1 MATVA
6 TTFFDSVK
14 MIATEKGIPE
24 EEVFQAVEESLVK
37 AAEKYFQSQNFY
49 GNFEAQMD
57 RETGEFHVYALKQV
71 VPEVEEED
79 LEISLAEAQGLNPD
93 AAEGDTLWLPQ
104 DTSQLGRIAAQAAK
118 QVLVQKVRE
127 AERERIFNDF
137 VNRIGEVVVAEVKR
151 FEKSAIILEIDRVEA
166 MLRRS
171 EALRGDRFD
180 KGQRIKVVIA
190 NVDRASKDAQV
201 QVSRTDPRLLIKL
214 FASEVPEIHDGTVV
228 IRSCVREAGDRAKV
242 AVQSLDPDVDPV
254 GACVGLKG
262 SRVQAIIRELKNE
275 KIDIVRFDE
284 DPLMFIANALNPAKA
299 IRVGIID
306 LEGRR
311 VEVVVD
317 DEQLSI
323 AIGRRGQNVRLA
335 AKLTGWNIDVRSEGE
350 KRKEAE
356 MAMGAAMDQVLPEAS
371 SETAENADPESAP
384 VSRMLEELSGIEGL
398 DEALA
403 EQLAA
408 AGFLDAKSL
417 YTVTAEQLLAVDG
430 MTQDIAFRVLDAVH
444 ERFGN

>member
-1 MATVA
+1 MALVA
-6 TTFFDSVK
+6 TSFFDSVK
-14 MIATEKGIPE
+14 MIAAEKGIPE
-24 EEVFQAVEESLVK
+24 EDVFKAVEESLVK
-37 AAEKYFQSQNFY
+37 AAEKYFQSFDFY
-49 GNFEAQMD
+49 GNFQAQMD

-71 VPEVEEED
+71 VQTVEEED
-79 LEISLAEAQGLNPD
+79 LEISLEEAQGLNPD

-127 AERERIFNDF
+127 AERDRIFSEFAD
-137 VNRIGEVVVAEVKR
+137 RIGEVVVGEVKR

-166 MLRRS
+166 MLKRS

-190 NVDRASKDAQV
+190 AVDKSAKDPQV

-214 FASEVPEIHDGTVV
+214 FDQEVPEIHDGTVV

-242 AVQSLDPDVDPV
+242 AVHSLDPDVDPV

-275 KIDIVRFDE
+275 KIDIVRYDE
-284 DPLMFIANALNPAKA
+284 ESSRFIANALNPAKA
-299 IRVGIID
+299 LRVTVTD
-306 LEGRR
+306 LEHRR

-323 AIGRRGQNVRLA
+323 AIGKRGQNVRLA
-335 AKLTGWNIDVRSEGE
+335 AKLTGWNIDVRSEAE
-350 KRKEAE
+350 KRRETEA
-356 MAMGAAMDQVLPEAS
+356 AMGQALPDRPAQDEFAV
-371 SETAENADPESAP
+371 EPESTL
-384 VSRMLEELSGIEGL
+384 LEELGPIEGL
-398 DEALA
+398 DEAIVENLA
-403 EQLAA
+403 S
-408 AGFLDAKSL
+408 AGYTNAKSL
-417 YTVTAEQLLAVDG
+417 YTVTVEQLLTVAG
-430 MTQDIAFRVLDAVH
+430 MDQDLAFRLIDAVH
-444 ERFGN
+444 ARFGE

>member
-6 TTFFDSVK
+6 TSFFDSVK
-14 MIATEKGIPE
+14 MIAAEKGIPE
-24 EEVFQAVEESLVK
+24 EDVYRAVEESLVK
-37 AAEKYFQSQNFY
+37 AAEKYFQGMDFY
-49 GNFEAQMD
+49 GNFQAQMD
-57 RETGEFHVYALKQV
+57 RETGEFHVYALKVV

-79 LEISLAEAQGLNPD
+79 LEISLKEAQELNPD

-104 DTSQLGRIAAQAAK
+104 DTTQLGRIAAQAAK

-127 AERERIFNDF
+127 VERERIYSEF

-151 FEKSAIILEIDRVEA
+151 FEKSAIILEIDRVES

-180 KGQRIKVVIA
+180 KGQRIKVVISS
-190 NVDRASKDAQV
+190 VDKSAKDPQV

-214 FASEVPEIHDGTVV
+214 FESEVPEIHDGTVV

-242 AVQSLDPDVDPV
+242 AVQSIDPDVDPV

-275 KIDIVRFDE
+275 KIDIVRYD
-284 DPLMFIANALNPAKA
+284 DDASHFIANALNPAKA
-299 IRVGIID
+299 IRVIITD
-306 LEGRR
+306 LENHR

-323 AIGRRGQNVRLA
+323 AIGKRGQNVRLA
-335 AKLTGWNIDVRSEGE
+335 AKLTGWNIDVRSEQE
-350 KRKEAE
+350 KRREAE
-356 MAMGAAMDQVLPEAS
+356 AAMGLDLPDLAPADEG
-371 SETAENADPESAP
+371 AEPAPP
-384 VSRMLEELSGIEGL
+384 VSSLLEELPVEGL
-398 DEALA
+398 DETLA
-403 EQLAA
+403 AALAA
-408 AGFLDAKSL
+408 AGYPDSKAL
-417 YTVTAEQLLAVDG
+417 YHASAGELMGIPGVTEDLA
-430 MTQDIAFRVLDAVH
+430 IRILDAVH
-444 ERFGN
+444 TKFGE

>member
-1 MATVA
+1 
-6 TTFFDSVK
+6 
-14 MIATEKGIPE
+14 MIAAEKQISE
-24 EEVFQAVEESLVK
+24 EEIFRAVEESLVK
-37 AAEKYFQSQNFY
+37 AAEKYFQALDFY
-49 GNFEAQMD
+49 GNFQAQMD

-71 VPEVEEED
+71 VQEVEEED
-79 LEISLAEAQGLNPD
+79 LEIGLAEAQQLNPD

-104 DTSQLGRIAAQAAK
+104 DTTQLGRIAAQAAK

-137 VNRIGEVVVAEVKR
+137 VDRIGEVVVAEVKR

-180 KGQRIKVVIA
+180 KGQRIKVVLMG
-190 NVDRASKDAQV
+190 VDKSAKDPQV

-214 FASEVPEIHDGTVV
+214 FESEVPEIHDGTVV

-242 AVQSLDPDVDPV
+242 AVHSLDPDVDPV

-275 KIDIVRFDE
+275 KIDIVRYDE
-284 DPLMFIANALNPAKA
+284 DISRFIANALNPAKA
-299 IRVGIID
+299 IRVTILD
-306 LEGRR
+306 PDTHR

-323 AIGRRGQNVRLA
+323 AIGKRGQNVRLA
-335 AKLTGWNIDVRSEGE
+335 AKLTGWNIDVRSDLE
-350 KRKEAE
+350 KRREAE
-356 MAMGAAMDQVLPEAS
+356 SAMGASLPEA
-371 SETAENADPESAP
+371 EPEAP
-384 VSRMLEELSGIEGL
+384 AAAAPLPSMKDDLQVEGL
-398 DEALA
+398 DGEVAERLA
-403 EQLAA
+403 Q
-408 AGFLDAKSL
+408 AGYTDAKSL
-417 YTVTAEQLLAVDG
+417 YSVTAEQLMAVEGVD
-430 MTQDIAFRVLDAVH
+430 QELAFRILDAVH
-444 ERFGN
+444 ERFNG

>member
-14 MIATEKGIPE
+14 MIAAEKGIPE

-49 GNFEAQMD
+49 GNFQAQMD

-71 VPEVEEED
+71 VQEVEEED

-104 DTSQLGRIAAQAAK
+104 DTTQLGRIAAQAAK

-214 FASEVPEIHDGTVV
+214 FESEVPEIHDGTVV

-242 AVQSLDPDVDPV
+242 AVQSLDTDVDPV

-311 VEVVVD
+311 VEVIVD

-335 AKLTGWNIDVRSEGE
+335 AKLTGWNIDVRSESE
-350 KRKEAE
+350 KRKETE
-356 MAMGAAMDQVLPEAS
+356 VAMGAAMDQVLPDAPAESAEPEAQ
-371 SETAENADPESAP
+371 PESHL
-384 VSRMLEELSGIEGL
+384 LEELAGIEGL
-398 DEALA
+398 DTALA
-403 EQLAA
+403 EKLGA
-408 AGFLDAKSL
+408 AGFQDAKSL
-417 YTVTAEQLLAVDG
+417 YSVTAEQLLTVDG
-430 MTQDIAFRVLDAVH
+430 MTQDIAFRILDAVH
-444 ERFGN
+444 ERFGG

>member
-1 MATVA
+1 MAIVA
-6 TTFFDSVK
+6 TSFFDSVK
-14 MIATEKGIPE
+14 MIAAEKQISE
-24 EEVFQAVEESLVK
+24 EDIFKAVEESLVK
-37 AAEKYFQSQNFY
+37 ASEKYFQALDFY
-49 GNFEAQMD
+49 GNFQAQMD

-71 VPEVEEED
+71 VQEVEEED
-79 LEISLAEAQGLNPD
+79 LEIGLAEAQQLNPE

-104 DTSQLGRIAAQAAK
+104 DTTQLGRIAAQAAK

-137 VNRIGEVVVAEVKR
+137 VDRIGEVVVAEVKR

-180 KGQRIKVVIA
+180 KGQRIKVVLMG
-190 NVDRASKDAQV
+190 VDKSAKDPQV

-214 FASEVPEIHDGTVV
+214 FESEVPEIHDGTVV

-242 AVQSLDPDVDPV
+242 AVHSLDPDVDPV

-275 KIDIVRFDE
+275 KIDIVRYDE
-284 DPLMFIANALNPAKA
+284 DISRFIANALNPAKA
-299 IRVGIID
+299 IRVTILD
-306 LEGRR
+306 AETHR

-323 AIGRRGQNVRLA
+323 AIGKRGQNVRLA
-335 AKLTGWNIDVRSEGE
+335 AKLTGWNIDVRSDLE
-350 KRKEAE
+350 KRRETE
-356 MAMGAAMDQVLPEAS
+356 VAMGLSLPEAEAPAA
-371 SETAENADPESAP
+371 ETAAP
-384 VSRMLEELSGIEGL
+384 VSTLKSDFEVEGL
-398 DEALA
+398 DD
-403 EQLAA
+403 AA
-408 AGFLDAKSL
+408 AERLAQAGYTDAKSL
-417 YTVTAEQLLAVDG
+417 YAATAEQLMAVEGVD
-430 MTQDIAFRVLDAVH
+430 QELAFRILDAVH
-444 ERFGN
+444 ERFGG